1 MLEFNKLVIKFF
13 FAPLVC
19 WGLQHK
25 WFVLGLI
32 LLGLIFFLGL
42 LDLFIFFLS
51 LLFPF
56 MAISLANL
64 IISQVVKSTS
74 ALAIR
79 SKVVNQTLKKL
90 ILAHCA

>member
-1 MLEFNKLVIKFF
+1 
-13 FAPLVC
+13 
-19 WGLQHK
+19 
-25 WFVLGLI
+25 
-32 LLGLIFFLGL
+32 
-42 LDLFIFFLS
+42 
-51 LLFPF
+51 